1 MVYWAYENN
10 IDSPNIAEL
19 HSTTDLDL
27 RILQGM
33 LDALRS
39 RLRLLLQHHRL
50 LCRREENTEAGE
62 DMKNKLEIN

>member
-19 HSTTDLDL
+19 QSTMDLDWRTL
-27 RILQGM
+27 PGI
-33 LDALRS
+33 LDALHS

-50 LCRREENTEAGE
+50 RCRREESRGAV
-62 DMKNKLEIN
+62 DDKLEIN